1 MSRRVVLDRIFV
13 LWFLGTVAL
22 SLLLLWHI
30 APTLDY
36 YPLLSDDEGQILS
49 DARTIALYG
58 RFGSDLY
65 QGAWNTYHSLYISPP
80 LQRVLIAAAFR
91 LAGESIT
98 TARAVT
104 VISALVVLWCMSL
117 LAWRHYGWGH
127 ALAACLL
134 LVTWRSHLGGDSLG
148 LAFLGTARSARYDLT
163 AVAFIWLAL
172 LALSFYLE
180 KPTRTAA
187 ILTGLAAGLAALT
200 QFFGAFVIGVIVL
213 ALFVTQ
219 RRNFLHTRTNAL
231 MLGALLVVLVPY
243 ALLIWLDWHNF
254 VMQTFVMKP
263 ARTGFTD
270 LAFYL
275 GNFSTEVARYREMI
289 AHAFFG
295 TAGIARQIAALT
307 ALVAIGAACANLYL
321 RLRRRPSPSEWV
333 LPLSLVVFVLGL
345 ALFDSTKAPL
355 YSIVLYPSLCLALGI
370 LWTDLVRGL
379 SERGWKLAGAAATLV
394 VAALLLLQYG
404 VVFVRDRA
412 LAAQASRYTETTA
425 LVLDRVPQDARILT
439 SARMAWG
446 LRERSPDTTIYL
458 ALAWHLA
465 AKANSSRVLLPEL
478 LGRRTQYLVLDNAAF
493 VDFASVPLLEA
504 QFREIFDRC
513 VERVTSTGKT
523 SYGTIYIYRLTPE
536 KAACPR

>member
-1 MSRRVVLDRIFV
+1 MSRRVVPDRIFV
-13 LWFLGTVAL
+13 PWFLGTAAL
-22 SLLLLWHI
+22 SLLLLWHV

-36 YPLLSDDEGQILS
+36 YPTLSDDEGQILL
-49 DARTIALYG
+49 DARTIALHG

-65 QGAWNTYHSLYISPP
+65 QGAWNTHDSLYISPP

-104 VISALVVLWCMSL
+104 VISALVVLWSMSL
-117 LAWRHYGWGH
+117 LAWQLYGLTA
-127 ALAACLL
+127 ALAAGLL
-134 LVTWRSHLGGDSLG
+134 LVTWRSYIGGDSLG
-148 LAFLGTARSARYDLT
+148 LAFVCTARSARYDLT

-187 ILTGLAAGLAALT
+187 ILTGLAAGLAALA

-213 ALFVTQ
+213 ALLVTQ
-219 RRNFLHTRTNAL
+219 RRKFLRTRTNLL
-231 MLGALLVVLVPY
+231 MLAAMLVVLVPY
-243 ALLIWLDWHNF
+243 ALVIWLDWHNF

-263 ARTGFTD
+263 ARTRFTD

-275 GNFSTEVARYREMI
+275 GNFSTEVARYRGII
-289 AHAFFG
+289 AHAFFR
-295 TAGIARQIAALT
+295 TAGIARQLAELVG
-307 ALVAIGAACANLYL
+307 LVAIGGACANLYL
-321 RLRRRPSPSEWV
+321 RLRRRPSPSEWI

-345 ALFDSTKAPL
+345 TLFDSTKAPL
-355 YSIVLYPSLCLALGI
+355 YSIVLYPSLCLAVGV

-379 SERGWKLAGAAATLV
+379 SARGLKLAGAAATII

-412 LAAQASRYTETTA
+412 IAAQASRYTETA
-425 LVLDRVPQDARILT
+425 AQILDKVPQDAKILT

-465 AKANSSRVLLPEL
+465 AESNQNLMLLPEL
-478 LGRRTQYLVLDNAAF
+478 LERRTQYLVLDNAAF
-493 VDFASVPLLEA
+493 VDFASVPHLEA
-504 QFREIFDRC
+504 QFREIIGSC
-513 VERVTSTGKT
+513 AEGGASTGKT
-523 SYGTIYIYRLTPE
+523 SYGTIHIYRLTPE
-536 KAACPR
+536 KASCLQ